1 MYIQKQV
8 FYVCFILVIFTLIQF
23 IGVIEAE
30 KESRGDQ
37 RETRSKQER
46 EIRLKQDVK
55 QEVGQNMRTIQEIGQ
70 DMRSRQETNRRTSVF
85 IDNFIPP
92 KPKRT
97 EAEKMID
104 TAQEAVI
111 DSIDNSIDRK
121 KKNRNRT
128 RGVRWW

>member
-1 MYIQKQV
+1 MYIKKQA
-8 FYVCFILVIFTLIQF
+8 FYLCLILVILTLSQH
-23 IGVIEAE
+23 IGVTEA
-30 KESRGDQ
+30 Q
-37 RETRSKQER
+37 REARSKQER
-46 EIRLKQDVK
+46 EIRLKQEVK
-55 QEVGQNMRTIQEIGQ
+55 QELTQ
-70 DMRSRQETNRRTSVF
+70 DMRNRQEPNRRTSVF